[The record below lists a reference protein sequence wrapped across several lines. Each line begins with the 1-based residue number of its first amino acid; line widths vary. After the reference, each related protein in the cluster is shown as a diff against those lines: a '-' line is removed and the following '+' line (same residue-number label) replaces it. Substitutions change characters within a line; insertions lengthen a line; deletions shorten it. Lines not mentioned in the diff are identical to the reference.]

1 MVILAVH
8 LNQRCLEVRADS
20 PEHVAQP
27 FNSIAIEYFAPVFRH
42 KDQMY
47 VHLKNAV
54 PALSNVV
61 VFFHRP
67 TITEA

>member
-1 MVILAVH
+1 
-8 LNQRCLEVRADS
+8 
-20 PEHVAQP
+20 
-27 FNSIAIEYFAPVFRH
+27 
-42 KDQMY
+42 MY